1 MNIERLTIA
10 HRAIL
15 LIVGEEPGA
24 DLPRV
29 AQRTPYTTE
38 DVARAL
44 AELVDGGMLVE
55 DGGRYVIT
63 DVDPPTIG
71 KMWVD
76 LSNRSMRIDGG
87 VVKRVH
93 PEQGEGW
100 IAVLPGSSAALTGT
114 VDGVRGV
121 LLWKHRRNAKAD
133 LDKRYPTETAI
144 ELDAEHPDVSGF
156 GEADKARR
164 ETMRDVFGLPSWL
177 TGGDDG

>member
-1 MNIERLTIA
+1 MDLERLTIA

-24 DLPRV
+24 DLPRI
-29 AQRTPYTTE
+29 AQRTPYTTD

-71 KMWVD
+71 KVWVD

-87 VVKRVH
+87 RVERMKA
-93 PEQGEGW
+93 EQGKGW
-100 IAVLPGSSAALTGT
+100 VAYLPGSNAALTGA

-121 LLWKHRRNAKAD
+121 LLWKHRRDAKAE

-144 ELDAEHPDVSGF
+144 ELDAEQPDVSGF
-156 GEADKARR
+156 AEADKARR
-164 ETMRDVFGLPSWL
+164 ATLRDVFGLPPWL
-177 TGGDDG
+177 TGGDDD